1 MDTKYVVHV
10 AMEIV
15 QQFGLL
21 FKEVYLFII
30 NRVVARKSR
39 ISDLQLQHK
48 LLRLRYDTT
57 STQH

>member
-1 MDTKYVVHV
+1 
-10 AMEIV
+10 MEIV